1 MKLKI
6 KEEHLDTII
15 FCPFTKKNISMRFI
29 EENMYVWYSAKGYSN
44 LFEEDKPIQQKQ
56 TIKQIKPTD
65 DLSESRD

>member
-29 EENMYVWYSAKGYSN
+29 KEDMYVWYSKKGYSN
-44 LFEEDKPIQQKQ
+44 LFELDVPKKV
-56 TIKQIKPTD
+56 IKEIKPTD
-65 DLSESRD
+65 DLPESRD

>member
-29 EENMYVWYSAKGYSN
+29 KEDMYVWYSAKGYPN
-44 LFEEDKPIQQKQ
+44 LFEVDLPKKV
-56 TIKQIKPTD
+56 IKEIKPTN
-65 DLSESRD
+65 DLPESRD

>member
-44 LFEEDKPIQQKQ
+44 LFEVDVPKKI
-56 TIKQIKPTD
+56 IKEIKPTD